1 MGSLIDPKGRSFI
14 DRKDAGAEPIMV
26 VEGMEDVIKLDLEKH
41 KEILARTKLELQAYK
56 NARAHEIKR
65 KKHYKSLI
73 GGGKYNDE
81 ALKKSIQDINVNITH
96 MSNKVKLAEDKIQHN
111 TLIVDTL
118 SKQLEDQYKGL
129 ATLAEH
135 RKRTIDALSD
145 RLV

>member
-1 MGSLIDPKGRSFI
+1 MTKRDREFI
-14 DRKDAGAEPIMV
+14 ERKDMGAEPIMV

-41 KEILARTKLELQAYK
+41 KDLLDRTKHELQAYTG
-56 NARAHEIKR
+56 ARAHEIKK

-73 GGGKYNDE
+73 GGGKYDDE
-81 ALKKSIQDINVNITH
+81 ALRRSMDEIGVNITH
-96 MSNKVKLAEDKIQHN
+96 MSNKVKAAQEKIEHH

-135 RKRTIDALSD
+135 RKREIDALSN